1 MEKKAKYIGV
11 DVGGNKILLQA
22 FDEKLK
28 VTCEEKRATDV
39 RRGEKG
45 FTNELFSVI
54 DSFFHKGIKGIGVGV
69 PGIVD
74 IHKGT
79 LIKAPHL
86 PTGRN
91 FPLRDLLKKRYKV
104 PVYVD
109 NDVNAFLVAEKARPE
124 LRRYPNLVAV
134 MVGTG
139 VGGAI
144 ATNGEL
150 VYGKNGYAGEVG
162 HMVISKNTELKS
174 LEQNTSGHF
183 IGAIA
188 KSLGY
193 PGVDARSLEE
203 LMKKKSPAGKKILDS
218 MVESLG
224 IGLSNLNLIL
234 NPDAFILG
242 GSVYHIFLSAHKKT
256 LADIVK
262 KHSLDG
268 ICPPLIEADQKP
280 SVARG
285 VVLALLEQK
294 GKK

>member
-11 DVGGNKILLQA
+11 DVGGTKILAQA

-28 VTCEEKRATDV
+28 VVDEAKRPTKIG
-39 RRGEKG
+39 RGEKG
-45 FTNELFSVI
+45 FLEELYAVI
-54 DSFFHKGIKGIGVGV
+54 DSFFHKGIKGIGVAV

-91 FPLRDLLKKRYKV
+91 FPLVELLRKRYKV
-104 PVYVD
+104 PVCID
-109 NDVNAFLVAEKARPE
+109 NDVNAFLAAEKERPE
-124 LRRYPNLVAV
+124 LRKYPNLVAV

-144 ATNGEL
+144 ASKGEL
-150 VYGKNGYAGEVG
+150 LYGKNGYAGEVG
-162 HMVISKNTELKS
+162 HMVISKNTDLKS

-183 IGAIA
+183 IPAIA
-188 KSLGY
+188 KGMGY
-193 PGVDARSLEE
+193 ADVNALSLEK
-203 LMKKKSPAGKKILDS
+203 LRDGKKPAGRKIIGA
-218 MVESLG
+218 MAEALG

-242 GSVYHIFLSAHKKT
+242 GSIYRVFLSREKKK
-256 LADIVK
+256 LAEIIK
-262 KHSLDG
+262 KHSLG
-268 ICPPLIEADQKP
+268 GTCPPLVDASPK
-280 SVARG
+280 STVAKG
-285 VVLALLEQK
+285 MVLELIQ
-294 GKK
+294 